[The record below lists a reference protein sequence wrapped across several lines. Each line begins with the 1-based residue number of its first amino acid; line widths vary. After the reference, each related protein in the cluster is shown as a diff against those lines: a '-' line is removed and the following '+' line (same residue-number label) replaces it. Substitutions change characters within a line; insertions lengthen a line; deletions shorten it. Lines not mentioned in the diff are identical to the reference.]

1 MYKYHFVE
9 VSLYLKKNLQQMNLS
24 TMAYSFERLQPN
36 WKKCEKIPLSDV
48 CDLKYSCVLRTKPLA
63 NVLVQCRV

>member
-36 WKKCEKIPLSDV
+36 
-48 CDLKYSCVLRTKPLA
+48 LK
-63 NVLVQCRV
+63 NVKRSPYQTFVI